1 MQTIPPEFEV
11 QVDVLV
17 REAMSLAQSL
27 ALQMVKD
34 AFESGGASLGSPV
47 SVVKSAA
54 PSRPAKKKAN
64 QADKPT
70 LRRKPRSS
78 AEMAAL
84 GEKFIVQVRAHP
96 GEGMTTLSTR
106 VGVSSRELEA
116 VMPRLKRE
124 DKVRVIGSRGSA
136 RYFPAAESAGTNS
149 HAA

>member
-1 MQTIPPEFEV
+1 MQKVPPEFEV
-11 QVDVLV
+11 QVGVLV
-17 REAMSLAQSL
+17 REAMSLAQSM

-34 AFESGGASLGSPV
+34 AFEVGRASLG
-47 SVVKSAA
+47 A
-54 PSRPAKKKAN
+54 PATPAVRSRPGKKKAN
-64 QADKPT
+64 LTDKPV
-70 LRRKPRSS
+70 LRRRSRSS

-84 GEKFIVQVRAHP
+84 GEKFIAEVRAHP
-96 GEGMTTLSTR
+96 GEGMTMLSSR

-136 RYFPAAESAGTNS
+136 RYFPATESAGTSS